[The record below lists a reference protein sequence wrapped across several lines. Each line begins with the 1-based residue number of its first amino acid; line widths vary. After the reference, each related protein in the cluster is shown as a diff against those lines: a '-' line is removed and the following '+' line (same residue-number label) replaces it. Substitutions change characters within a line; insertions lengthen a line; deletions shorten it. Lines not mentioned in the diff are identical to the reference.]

1 MGGRFS
7 FTLERLASP
16 RHRSHVA
23 QLFSLGH
30 YHIMRNTLT
39 LLLSMIAVMCLA
51 QEQTASTRSIL
62 PTDVVQES
70 IQLVRFSTNSFAVRF
85 TYTEAGAKKALAFWE
100 AHPSPGV
107 TYSAQWK
114 DGWLKRRTD
123 KGFFKTEESAKSF
136 IAEIKSK

>member
-1 MGGRFS
+1 
-7 FTLERLASP
+7 
-16 RHRSHVA
+16 
-23 QLFSLGH
+23 
-30 YHIMRNTLT
+30 MRKTLT

-62 PTDVVQES
+62 PADVVQES

-100 AHPSPGV
+100 AHPSPGA